1 MNNGVIFIA
10 GVYGVGKST
19 ICNNLNK
26 SLGIPAYS
34 SSKLVELMEKNMD
47 VIKL

>member
-34 SSKLVELMEKNMD
+34 SSKLISEINGE
-47 VIKL
+47 